1 MHSDTGEYVNVHRN
15 PIKMAASHKA
25 CIVQGSTTKGPAA
38 LSVPTPM
45 VFPTTPYGLLETLWA
60 TSG

>member
-1 MHSDTGEYVNVHRN
+1 
-15 PIKMAASHKA
+15 MAASHKA